1 MDKVNDLKKSVRGFS
16 SLTLLVV
23 LSIGAS
29 MMIYIHKQYLAHQN
43 TYMNN
48 AVVKYVD
55 SLMLVLA
62 NYYKTECYT
71 NNGVV
76 ADSVTLTDLK
86 SAGYINSNYPL
97 PKKGTITFIID
108 DSSTYAK
115 LLIQITFDSAKDA
128 RDIFNVGS
136 SYSPI
141 LLGEQV
147 TWKTTASS
155 INRVNSD
162 VDMQLYAS
170 GNCN

>member
-1 MDKVNDLKKSVRGFS
+1 MDKANDLKKSVRGFS

-29 MMIYIHKQYLAHQN
+29 MVIYIHKQYLAHQN

-55 SLMLVLA
+55 SLMVVLA
-62 NYYKTECYT
+62 SYYKTECYT

-76 ADSVTLTDLK
+76 ADSVTLDDLN
-86 SAGYINSNYPL
+86 SAGYINSNYL
-97 PKKGTITFIID
+97 PKKGTITLLID

-128 RDIFNVGS
+128 RNVFNIGS

-162 VDMQLYAS
+162 VDMLLYAS